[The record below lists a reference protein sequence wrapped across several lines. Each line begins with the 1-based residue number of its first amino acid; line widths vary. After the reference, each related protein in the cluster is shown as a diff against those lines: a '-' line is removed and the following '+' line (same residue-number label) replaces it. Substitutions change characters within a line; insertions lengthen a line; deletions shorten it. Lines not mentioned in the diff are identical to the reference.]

1 MYITSSIYNFPI
13 KKQKIL
19 KDILKKIAEKEKVE
33 LKLNKPSHW
42 K

>member
-19 KDILKKIAEKEKVE
+19 KGILKEIAEKEKVE
-33 LKLNKPSHW
+33 LKLNKPSHC